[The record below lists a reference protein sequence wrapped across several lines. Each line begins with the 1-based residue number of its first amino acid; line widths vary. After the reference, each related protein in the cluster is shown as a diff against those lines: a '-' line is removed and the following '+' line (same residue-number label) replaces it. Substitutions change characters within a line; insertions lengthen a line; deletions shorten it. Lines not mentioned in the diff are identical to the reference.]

1 MIRSSAW
8 RRRSDAPHYKEE
20 TAIALSEQQTLAAQ
34 AHGQAVLQRRG
45 SLLRHVPNAITV
57 SRILL
62 IPVFVLVFLEP
73 TPNRSLAAAAVFGL
87 AALTDAVDGYV
98 ARRWGQITQLG
109 KLLDPIADKLLVLT
123 ALFLLVDQDVVD
135 AWIAIVLAGRELAV
149 TGLRGVA
156 AREGIILAAETTG
169 KLKMAAQVV
178 AILLLILDGA
188 ISSTLNLYAW
198 GTAILLVSLVLSLV
212 SAAQYVRQFVT
223 SVLPRDG
230 ANARSS

>member
-1 MIRSSAW
+1 M
-8 RRRSDAPHYKEE
+8 
-20 TAIALSEQQTLAAQ
+20 LSEQQAVLAQ
-34 AHGQAVLQRRG
+34 AHGQATSRRLAG
-45 SLLRHVPNAITV
+45 LLRHVPNAITV

-73 TPNRSLAAAAVFGL
+73 TPSRSLAAAAIFGV
-87 AALTDAVDGYV
+87 AALTDAVDGYI

-123 ALFLLVDQDVVD
+123 ALFLLVDQDRVE

-156 AREGIILAAETTG
+156 AREGIVLAAEATG

-178 AILLLILDGA
+178 AILLLILDEAGPT
-188 ISSTLNLYAW
+188 ILNLHDW
-198 GTAILLVSLVLSLV
+198 GTVVLLVSLVLSLV
-212 SAAQYVRQFVT
+212 SAAQYIRQFVT
-223 SVLPRDG
+223 SVRPRDR
-230 ANARSS
+230 ANSRSS

>member
-1 MIRSSAW
+1 MEG
-8 RRRSDAPHYKEE
+8 RR
-20 TAIALSEQQTLAAQ
+20 AIALSEQQTLLAQ
-34 AHGQAVLQRRG
+34 AHGQAAPRG
-45 SLLRHVPNAITV
+45 RAALLRHVPNAITV

-73 TPNRSLAAAAVFGL
+73 TPNRAVAAAAVFGL

-98 ARRWGQITQLG
+98 ARRWGHVTRLG

-123 ALFLLVDQDVVD
+123 ALFLLVDQGLVE

-149 TGLRGVA
+149 TGLRAVA
-156 AREGIILAAETTG
+156 AREGIVLAAETTG

-178 AILLLILDGA
+178 AILLLILDEA
-188 ISSTLNLYAW
+188 VPVVLNLYYW
-198 GTAILLVSLVLSLV
+198 GTVILLASLVLSLV

-223 SVLPRDG
+223 SVRPRDS
-230 ANARSS
+230 ANSRSS

>member
-1 MIRSSAW
+1 M
-8 RRRSDAPHYKEE
+8 
-20 TAIALSEQQTLAAQ
+20 AQ
-34 AHGQAVLQRRG
+34 VHGQATPRKRVG
-45 SLLRHVPNAITV
+45 LLRHVPNAITV

-73 TPNRSLAAAAVFGL
+73 TPNRSLAAAAIFGL
-87 AALTDAVDGYV
+87 AALTDAIDGYV

-123 ALFLLVDQDVVD
+123 ALFLLVDMDVVD

-178 AILLLILDGA
+178 AILLLILDEA
-188 ISSTLNLYAW
+188 VPSTLNLYYW
-198 GTAILLVSLVLSLV
+198 GTLILLVSLVLSLV
-212 SAAQYVRQFVT
+212 SAAQYVRQFITAVIPQDAG
-223 SVLPRDG
+223 V
-230 ANARSS
+230 RSRNS

>member
-1 MIRSSAW
+1 M
-8 RRRSDAPHYKEE
+8 
-20 TAIALSEQQTLAAQ
+20 LSEQRAVLAQ
-34 AHGQAVLQRRG
+34 AHGQPTSRRWEG
-45 SLLRHVPNAITV
+45 LLRHVPNAITV

-73 TPNRSLAAAAVFGL
+73 TPNRALAAAAIFGV
-87 AALTDAVDGYV
+87 AALTDAVDGYI

-123 ALFLLVDQDVVD
+123 ALFLLVDQDMVE

-156 AREGIILAAETTG
+156 AREGIVLAAEATG

-178 AILLLILDGA
+178 AILLLILDEAGP
-188 ISSTLNLYAW
+188 SMLNLHDW
-198 GTAILLVSLVLSLV
+198 GTLVLLVSLVLSLV
-212 SAAQYVRQFVT
+212 SAAQYIRQFVT
-223 SVLPRDG
+223 SVLPRDR
-230 ANARSS
+230 ANSRSS